1 MKYLCLGYLD
11 REKMDALSEAELAE
25 VMNECPPHMDTLRAS
40 GKLLMATGLQSD
52 ATYLRRMKGK
62 ISVTDGPFMETKEI
76 VGGVFLIEADDMD
89 EAIRIAS
96 LHPTVQVSAGERF
109 GWRLELRPIHYF
121 EGR

>member
-1 MKYLCLGYLD
+1 
-11 REKMDALSEAELAE
+11 MDALSETELAE
-25 VMNECPPHMDTLRAS
+25 VMGECPPHMD
-40 GKLLMATGLQSD
+40 KLHATGHVLMEAGLQ
-52 ATYLRRMKGK
+52 TETKHLRRTKGK

-89 EAIRIAS
+89 EAIRLAS

-121 EGR
+121 AGR